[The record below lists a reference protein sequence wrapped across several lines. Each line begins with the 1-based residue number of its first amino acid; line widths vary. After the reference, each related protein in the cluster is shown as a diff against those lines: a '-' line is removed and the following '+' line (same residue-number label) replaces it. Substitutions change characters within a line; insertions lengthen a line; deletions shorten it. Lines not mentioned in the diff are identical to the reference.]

1 MHTRAAYYDAHTT
14 IDTRQILRTSRLV
27 SECTG
32 VHVPL
37 NKAIVGGNAFA
48 HESGIHQ
55 DGVLKDRQTYEIM
68 TAESVGHDGNALVLG
83 KHCGRSAVRRRLE
96 DLGLIVDENSFN
108 AVFDRLKALADRQK
122 NVSDRDLIALATS
135 AIRLPRVAEPT
146 EVA

>member
-1 MHTRAAYYDAHTT
+1 
-14 IDTRQILRTSRLV
+14 
-27 SECTG
+27 
-32 VHVPL
+32 
-37 NKAIVGGNAFA
+37 
-48 HESGIHQ
+48 
-55 DGVLKDRQTYEIM
+55 
-68 TAESVGHDGNALVLG
+68 VGHDGNALVLG